1 MQYKM
6 LQILQTESYL
16 QRKQKI
22 DCYGNLCVTPLFFTF
37 NFMVFQ
43 HKYIENEV
51 CFYVE
56 QLRAKK
62 RQNNEQQT
70 YSNQ

>member
-1 MQYKM
+1 
-6 LQILQTESYL
+6 
-16 QRKQKI
+16 
-22 DCYGNLCVTPLFFTF
+22 
-37 NFMVFQ
+37 MVFQ

-62 RQNNEQQT
+62 KRQNNEQQT
-70 YSNQ
+70 CSNQ

>member
-1 MQYKM
+1 
-6 LQILQTESYL
+6 
-16 QRKQKI
+16 
-22 DCYGNLCVTPLFFTF
+22 
-37 NFMVFQ
+37 MVFQ

-62 RQNNEQQT
+62 KDKTMNSRLVVINKGRLKERKYLEIVKNLA
-70 YSNQ
+70 